1 MKAFILALFF
11 TVTASVSGFAGNV
24 KRSNDNN
31 DLVRVIQKQLHFSQ
45 QVRKKAKNSTAV
57 VTFVINDNG
66 QIEIREIKSENTL
79 LKEDIVRQLNA
90 MPVSKTPV
98 FTNTPYTLKI
108 TLKSEI

>member
-11 TVTASVSGFAGNV
+11 TVTATVSGFAGNA

-45 QVRKKAKNSTAV
+45 QLRKKASNSTAV

-66 QIEIREIKSENTL
+66 QIEIREITSESEL
-79 LKEDIVRQLNA
+79 LKEDILRQLND

-108 TLKSEI
+108 SLKKEY

>member
-11 TVTASVSGFAGNV
+11 TVTASVSGFAGNT
-24 KRSNDNN
+24 KRSNDEN

-45 QVRKKAKNSTAV
+45 QLRKKANNTTAV

-66 QIEIREIKSENTL
+66 QIEIREITSESIL
-79 LKEDIVRQLNA
+79 LKEDILRQLHA

-98 FTNTPYTLKI
+98 FTHIPYTLKI
-108 TLKSEI
+108 ALKKEY